1 MTSHGPSQGASGARH
16 LVLTG
21 DTYATVEGSV
31 ARITYV
37 SEESQYVVA
46 RLDVPGKPDP
56 VTIVGTMLSLT
67 PGETLRVHG
76 RWSHHPKYGEQFKVD
91 RYESV
96 VPATIAGIQKY
107 LGSGMIKGIGPVF
120 AKRLVEAFGDD
131 TLTVIEAAPDRLAE
145 VDGIGPIRRQRI
157 TTAWADQREIREVML
172 FLQGHGVSP
181 AYAVKIFKTYGQA
194 AIAMV
199 RENPYRLARDIRG
212 IGFKTADKIAREVG
226 IPADSP
232 LRAAAGILHTLNELT
247 DEGHVYVPDAELL
260 RAAEAML
267 EIPAAQLPDALAA
280 LGADE
285 AVVVEPLADGRA
297 VYLKSLHVSETQLAK
312 RLADFL
318 RAPRGVPSI
327 DMSQALPWV
336 EQKTGLALTEEQRQ
350 AVRLAFREKLLVI
363 TGGPGTGK
371 TTILQAVIRLL
382 EARKLRMHLASPT
395 GRAAKRLA
403 EVTGHDAGTLH
414 RLLEWNPREGGFQ
427 RNARNPLET
436 DFVVVDEVSMIDV
449 LLAHHLVQAIPLT
462 ATLLLVGDA
471 DQLPSVGPGTVLK
484 DLLAVPGIPAVRLTT
499 IFRQAAQSRIV
510 ANAHRVNRG
519 EFPDLTVAAADR
531 TQDFFFLA
539 EEDPPALQ
547 GLIVDLAQ
555 RRLPG
560 KYGLDPLADIQV
572 LTPMHRGPIGAGQ
585 LNAALQAALNPPR
598 NGAAELLRSGRIFR
612 VGDRVLQ
619 LRNNYDKGVYNGD
632 LGRIAA
638 IDPSEQSVV
647 VHVDDREV
655 SYDFSDLD
663 ELALAYAVTVHKS
676 QGSEYPC
683 VIVPVHTT
691 HYLMLQRNLLY
702 TAITRAKR
710 LLVLVGTKKAL
721 AIATKN
727 DATRR
732 RYSRLRE
739 RLAGSKAAA
748 PAAQAVL
755 DSPQAPGIG

>member
-1 MTSHGPSQGASGARH
+1 MTSRDARTGGAGGEH
-16 LVLTG
+16 LQLRA
-21 DTYATVEGSV
+21 DSYASLEGSV

-37 SEESQYVVA
+37 SEDTQYVVA

-56 VTIVGTMLSLT
+56 VTIVGTVLSLT

-96 VPATIAGIQKY
+96 VPATLAGIQKY

-120 AKRLVEAFGDD
+120 AKRLVEAFGGD
-131 TLTVIEAAPDRLAE
+131 TLKVIEETPGRLAE
-145 VDGIGPIRRQRI
+145 VEGIGPIRRQRI
-157 TTAWADQREIREVML
+157 TTAWAEQREIREVML

-194 AIAMV
+194 AIATV

-247 DEGHVYVPDAELL
+247 DDGHVYVPETELL
-260 RAAEAML
+260 RAAEEML
-267 EIPAAQLPDALAA
+267 EIPAVLLPDALAA

-297 VYLKSLHVSETQLAK
+297 VYLKSLHVSETQLAQ

-318 RAPRGVPSI
+318 RAPRGVPLI

-350 AVRLAFREKLLVI
+350 AVRLAFRDKLLVI

-382 EARKLRMHLASPT
+382 EAKRLRMHLASPT

-403 EVTGHDAGTLH
+403 EVTRHDACTLH

-427 RNARNPLET
+427 RNARNSLET

-510 ANAHRVNRG
+510 SNAHRVNRG
-519 EFPDLTVAAADR
+519 EFPDLSVTAADR

-539 EEDPPALQ
+539 EEDPSKLQ
-547 GLIVDLAQ
+547 DLIVDLAQ

-598 NGAAELLRSGRIFR
+598 NGAAELLRGGRIFR

-638 IDPSEQSVV
+638 IDPSEQSVAV
-647 VHVDDREV
+647 QVDDREV

-676 QGSEYPC
+676 QGSEYPA

-710 LLVLVGTKKAL
+710 LLVLVGTRKAL
-721 AIATKN
+721 AIATRN

-739 RLAGSKAAA
+739 RLAASGIEAHH
-748 PAAQAVL
+748 AQAVL

>member
-1 MTSHGPSQGASGARH
+1 MRSRTSPGGTTGAQH
-16 LVLTG
+16 LTLTA
-21 DTYATVEGSV
+21 DAYTTVEGSV

-37 SEESQYVVA
+37 SEETQYVVA

-56 VTIVGTMLSLT
+56 VTIVGTVLSLT

-96 VPATIAGIQKY
+96 VPATIVGIQKY

-120 AKRLVEAFGDD
+120 AKRLVEAFGAE
-131 TLTVIEAAPDRLAE
+131 TLTVIEQTPARLAE
-145 VDGIGPIRRQRI
+145 VEGIGPVRQQRI
-157 TTAWADQREIREVML
+157 TTAWAEQREIREVML

-181 AYAVKIFKTYGQA
+181 AYAAKIFKTYGQA
-194 AIAMV
+194 AIATV

-212 IGFKTADKIAREVG
+212 IGFKTADKIAREMG
-226 IPADSP
+226 IPANSP

-247 DEGHVYVPDAELL
+247 DEGHVYVPEAELL
-260 RAAEAML
+260 RAAEEML
-267 EIPAAQLPDALAA
+267 EIPAALLPDALCA
-280 LGADE
+280 LAADE
-285 AVVVEPLADGRA
+285 AIVVEPLAEGRA
-297 VYLKSLHVSETQLAK
+297 VYLKALHLSESQLAR
-312 RLADFL
+312 RLADLL
-318 RAPRGVPSI
+318 RAPRTLPPI
-327 DMSQALPWV
+327 DLAQALPWV

-350 AVRLAFREKLLVI
+350 AVRLAFQEKLLVI

-371 TTILQAVIRLL
+371 TTILQAIIRILG
-382 EARKLRMHLASPT
+382 AKKLRIHLASPT

-403 EVTGHDAGTLH
+403 EVTGHEASTLH

-436 DFVVVDEVSMIDV
+436 DVMIVDEASMIDV
-449 LLAHHLVQAIPLT
+449 LLAHHLVQAVPLT
-462 ATLLLVGDA
+462 ASLLLVGDA

-484 DLLAVPGIPAVRLTT
+484 DLLAVAGIPAVRLTT

-510 ANAHRVNRG
+510 SNAHRVNHG
-519 EFPDLTVAAADR
+519 EFPDLSVTAADGR
-531 TQDFFFLA
+531 QDFFFIA
-539 EEDPPALQ
+539 EDDPPTLQ
-547 GLIVDLAQ
+547 DLIVDLAQ

-560 KYGLDPLADIQV
+560 KYGLDPFADIQV
-572 LTPMHRGPIGAGQ
+572 LTPMHRGPIGAAQ
-585 LNAALQAALNPPR
+585 LNGALQERLNPPR
-598 NGAAELLRSGRIFR
+598 NGAAELLRGGRIFR

-638 IDPSEQSVV
+638 IDASEQSVV
-647 VHVDDREV
+647 VLIDDREV

-663 ELALAYAVTVHKS
+663 ELTLAYAVTVHKS
-676 QGSEYPC
+676 QGSEYPA
-683 VIVPVHTT
+683 VIMPVHTT
-691 HYLMLQRNLLY
+691 HYTMLQRNLLY

-710 LLVLVGTKKAL
+710 LLVLVGTRKAL
-721 AIATKN
+721 AIAAKN

-732 RYSRLRE
+732 RHSRLRE
-739 RLAGSKAAA
+739 RVAAIGA
-748 PAAQAVL
+748 DASARRLSLTGREV
-755 DSPQAPGIG
+755 PG

>member
-1 MTSHGPSQGASGARH
+1 MTSRDARTGGAGGERLQLRADS
-16 LVLTG
+16 
-21 DTYATVEGSV
+21 YASLEGSV

-37 SEESQYVVA
+37 SEETQYVVA

-56 VTIVGTMLSLT
+56 VTIVGTVLSLT

-96 VPATIAGIQKY
+96 VPATIVGIQKY

-120 AKRLVEAFGDD
+120 AKRLVDSFGGD
-131 TLTVIEAAPDRLAE
+131 TLKVIEETPGRLAE
-145 VDGIGPIRRQRI
+145 VEGIGPIRQQRI
-157 TTAWADQREIREVML
+157 TTAWAEQREIREVML

-194 AIAMV
+194 AIATV

-247 DEGHVYVPDAELL
+247 DEGHTYVPEAELL
-260 RAAEAML
+260 RAAEEVL
-267 EIPAAQLPDALAA
+267 EIPTAILPEALSA
-280 LGADE
+280 LSADE
-285 AVVVEPLADGRA
+285 AVVVEPLAAGRA
-297 VYLKSLHVSETQLAK
+297 VYLKSLHVSEVQFAR
-312 RLADFL
+312 RLMDLL
-318 RAPRGVPSI
+318 RAPRAVPPL
-327 DMSQALPWV
+327 DMTQALPWV
-336 EQKTGLALTEEQRQ
+336 EGKTGLALTEEQRQ
-350 AVRLAFREKLLVI
+350 AVRLAFQEKLLVI

-382 EARKLRMHLASPT
+382 EAKKLRMHLASPT

-403 EVTGHDAGTLH
+403 EVTGHEASTLH

-436 DFVVVDEVSMIDV
+436 DVIVVDEVSMIDV
-449 LLAHHLVQAIPLT
+449 LLAHHLAQAIPLP

-484 DLLAVPGIPAVRLTT
+484 DLLAVPAIPAVRLTT

-510 ANAHRVNRG
+510 SNAHRLNRG
-519 EFPDLTVAAADR
+519 EFPDLSVTALDQR
-531 TQDFFFLA
+531 QDFFFIA
-539 EEDPPALQ
+539 EDDPPKLQ
-547 GLIVDLAQ
+547 DLIVDLAR
-555 RRLPG
+555 RRLPS

-598 NGAAELLRSGRIFR
+598 NGAPELLRGGRIFR

-638 IDPSEQSVV
+638 IEPSEQSVV
-647 VHVDDREV
+647 VQIDDRDV

-676 QGSEYPC
+676 QGSEYPA

-702 TAITRAKR
+702 TAVTRAKR
-710 LLVLVGTKKAL
+710 LLVLVGTRKAL

-739 RLAGSKAAA
+739 RLAASGAEAQD
-748 PAAQAVL
+748 AQAVL
-755 DSPQAPGIG
+755 DSPRASGIG